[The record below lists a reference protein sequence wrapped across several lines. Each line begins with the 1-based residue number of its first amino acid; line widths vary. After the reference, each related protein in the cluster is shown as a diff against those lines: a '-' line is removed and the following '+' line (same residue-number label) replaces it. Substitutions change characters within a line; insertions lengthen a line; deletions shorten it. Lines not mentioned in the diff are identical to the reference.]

1 MEFYTDGQLYVSSEF
16 KNLLT
21 RGNKYEDY
29 VLEIMNKS
37 SYIFPNTYEKI
48 EQQSN
53 GEPDFIDK
61 ITKEK
66 FDAKLAVS
74 EEQCRAFCGE
84 GNFEFFID
92 KFLEQN
98 NEIYDLLVN
107 NKNQELCVEKIM
119 TKQLNKKSTKSKN
132 IIFFFTF
139 PIGTLFANSLT
150 SIVCSSYIDTIFAKI
165 RKIANGRKI
174 FTICPTLDGYYE
186 IRNVDEKDPES
197 IKNDKLDKYFK
208 WTINQ

>member
-1 MEFYTDGQLYVSSEF
+1 MEFYTDGQLYISNEF
-16 KNLLT
+16 KNLIT
-21 RGNKYEDY
+21 RGNKYENY

-37 SYIFPNTYEKI
+37 TRIFPSTYEKV
-48 EQQSN
+48 EKQSN

-98 NEIYDLLVN
+98 NEIYDSLVN
-107 NKNQELCVEKIM
+107 NKNQELCVERIM
-119 TKQLNKKSTKSKN
+119 TKQLNKKSTKNKN

-139 PIGTLFANSLT
+139 PISTLFASPLT
-150 SIVCSSYIDTIFAKI
+150 SIVCSSYIDTIFTKI

-186 IRNVDEKDPES
+186 IRNADEKEPEF
-197 IKNDKLDKYFK
+197 IKYEKLNKYFMR
-208 WTINQ
+208 TLD